1 MNASPSLFGRGS
13 FLLGDFR
20 FRPFRQ
26 INFKGGQY
34 LPDEQIVPYQARDLQ
49 GLLHAKAIPHS
60 VGLLSKEW
68 SHLYC
73 VVYPGG
79 RIMYNT
85 LSTHKH
91 PRRRKK
97 R

>member
-1 MNASPSLFGRGS
+1 VGAFWLC
-13 FLLGDFR
+13 LLCGDFR
-20 FRPFRQ
+20 LRPFRQ
-26 INFKGGQY
+26 IHFKGGQY

-49 GLLHAKAIPHS
+49 GLLHTKAIPYS

-85 LSTHKH
+85 LSTHRH
-91 PRRRKK
+91 PRRRNK

>member
-1 MNASPSLFGRGS
+1 MTFEEVLDGVSRAAH
-13 FLLGDFR
+13 
-20 FRPFRQ
+20 
-26 INFKGGQY
+26 
-34 LPDEQIVPYQARDLQ
+34 AR
-49 GLLHAKAIPHS
+49 HAD
-60 VGLLSKEW
+60 VY
-68 SHLYC
+68 LYC
-73 VVYPGG
+73 AVYPGG